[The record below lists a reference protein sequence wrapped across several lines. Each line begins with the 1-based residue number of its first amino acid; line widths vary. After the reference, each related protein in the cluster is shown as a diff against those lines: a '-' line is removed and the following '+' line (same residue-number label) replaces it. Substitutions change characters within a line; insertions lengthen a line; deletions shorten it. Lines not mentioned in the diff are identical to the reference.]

1 MECPAGK
8 VYLKTLKRCISKDFL
23 PGSKGRSRKAC
34 PDKKVWLEKARK
46 CISRDVF
53 EKHYGVTKLADAVKK
68 QKALGQR
75 SSRRSRSSR
84 SRRQKTPV
92 APKRITPK
100 KATAPAPAT
109 AAAPAAVTPAIRK
122 TVPLIT
128 SEPKKDSYM
137 SPGLSKSEMLS
148 WIKSKCKNQEDAIS
162 LEPFKDMGSPDLK
175 TIVRLGNNYCY
186 LASDLSQHVKTSVE
200 RDLPL
205 KDISEPWYRIDTA
218 DLGALKKQGYKMP
231 SKSTEFP
238 ADHYKLFVAPGDNS
252 PYIFLFLYDER
263 KIKDGDYGPA
273 IPKGG
278 FLGYIPRAGT
288 EKLVSLIKRAFASG
302 RLFTKVTRPFGC
314 CRFHLMKTKDYW
326 LNDTERKVKAMESE
340 IEGII

>member
-1 MECPAGK
+1 MECPTGQ

-34 PDKKVWLEKARK
+34 PDKKVWLDKARK
-46 CISRDVF
+46 CIGRDVF

-75 SSRRSRSSR
+75 SSKP
-84 SRRQKTPV
+84 KTPV

-100 KATAPAPAT
+100 RVT
-109 AAAPAAVTPAIRK
+109 AAAAVTPAIRK
-122 TVPLIT
+122 TVALTT

-148 WIKSKCKNQEDAIS
+148 WVETKCKNQEDAIS
-162 LEPFKDMGSPDLK
+162 LEPLKDMDSPDLK
-175 TIVRLGNNYCY
+175 TMVRLGNNYCY
-186 LASDLSQHVKTSVE
+186 LASDLGQHVKTSVE

-205 KDISEPWYRIDTA
+205 KDISEPWYRIDAA
-218 DLGALKKQGYKMP
+218 DLGALKKQGYKLP
-231 SKSTEFP
+231 SKPTEFP
-238 ADHYKLFVAPGDNS
+238 AEHYKLFVAAGDKS
-252 PYIFLFLYDER
+252 PYKFVFLYDER
-263 KIKDGDYGPA
+263 KVKDGDYAPA

-278 FLGYIPRAGT
+278 FLGYIPKEGT
-288 EKLVSLIKRAFASG
+288 ERLAGLIKKAFASG

-326 LNDTERKVKAMESE
+326 LTDSGRKIKAMESE